1 MHLTINM
8 EPFEIVDTLGR
19 KMRLKKETIW
29 HIIRRPEME
38 NEEENIKNSL
48 TNPDEIVESPKS
60 KDVVIFN
67 KNYPNR
73 ELNEQW
79 LMVVVKVLN
88 KHGFILTSYRS
99 NRAKRGSVIW
109 TKK

>member
-1 MHLTINM
+1 M
-8 EPFEIVDTLGR
+8 EPFEIVDKLGR
-19 KMRLKKETIW
+19 KIKLKRETIW

-38 NEEENIKNSL
+38 NEEDNIKNCL
-48 TNPDEIVESPKS
+48 TGPDMIVESPKS
-60 KDVVIFN
+60 KSVLIFN
-67 KNYPNR
+67 KSYPDR
-73 ELNEQW
+73 EFNEQW

-99 NRAKRGSVIW
+99 SRRKQGNVIW